1 MKKICFAFNHLQY
14 SDGVS
19 RVAIGIANHL
29 AKNENVE
36 VTLRPIF
43 RFDKSILSFL
53 DKRVIVKPV
62 FGFYVRGFAKIL
74 EKLPGQLLYNLIFGH
89 SYDIVIGFQ
98 YGVATVAAG
107 SFRKENSSTHFLW
120 MHTYDEGLKYL
131 KFYQK
136 VDSVVCV
143 SKCNSER
150 LKDESNQT
158 VNAEYCYNPIDD
170 KVIQNLGNER
180 ILDVDDSDGT
190 KLISVGR
197 LSYEKG
203 YDRLL
208 NCFEKLKEMYK
219 FQCLIIGD
227 GPSRDELQ
235 NQINNLGLQ
244 SCVKLLGEK
253 KNPHAYTAKSDLFI
267 CSSRAEGYSTAC
279 TEAIILGIP
288 VISTNVSGAEE
299 IISEAEAGL
308 VVDDSEEGLLEGLEK
323 ILKNPSL
330 IKEWKNT
337 ITTTKSH
344 FSYET
349 RVKKLDTVLG
359 IESK

>member
-1 MKKICFAFNHLQY
+1 
-14 SDGVS
+14 
-19 RVAIGIANHL
+19 
-29 AKNENVE
+29 
-36 VTLRPIF
+36 
-43 RFDKSILSFL
+43 
-53 DKRVIVKPV
+53 
-62 FGFYVRGFAKIL
+62 
-74 EKLPGQLLYNLIFGH
+74 
-89 SYDIVIGFQ
+89 
-98 YGVATVAAG
+98 
-107 SFRKENSSTHFLW
+107 
-120 MHTYDEGLKYL
+120 
-131 KFYQK
+131 
-136 VDSVVCV
+136 
-143 SKCNSER
+143 
-150 LKDESNQT
+150 
-158 VNAEYCYNPIDD
+158 
-170 KVIQNLGNER
+170 
-180 ILDVDDSDGT
+180 
-190 KLISVGR
+190 
-197 LSYEKG
+197 
-203 YDRLL
+203 
-208 NCFEKLKEMYK
+208 MYK

-330 IKEWKNT
+330 ITEWKNT

-349 RVKKLDTVLG
+349 RVKKLDAVLG

>member
-43 RFDKSILSFL
+43 RFDKSIISFL

-74 EKLPGQLLYNLIFGH
+74 EKLPGQILYKLVFGH

-107 SFRKENSSTHFLW
+107 SFRKENSSKHFLW

-180 ILDVDDSDGT
+180 ILDVDDS
-190 KLISVGR
+190 
-197 LSYEKG
+197 
-203 YDRLL
+203 
-208 NCFEKLKEMYK
+208 
-219 FQCLIIGD
+219 D

-330 IKEWKNT
+330 ITEWKNT

-349 RVKKLDTVLG
+349 RVKKLDAVFG